1 MIRIGTLDDCHAVY
15 SLICE
20 MENCELD
27 YVSFREIYGKMLK
40 CNAYAVLVAVE
51 DNNVVGEI
59 TLRFEEQLHH
69 CAKIAEIME
78 CAVQENFRSR
88 GIGRL
93 FLENACELAKKQ
105 NCVQIEVSSNQVRLR
120 AHKFYERAGMKNTHY
135 KLCKSLL

>member
-51 DNNVVGEI
+51 DNNVVGDPGS
-59 TLRFEEQLHH
+59 
-69 CAKIAEIME
+69 C
-78 CAVQENFRSR
+78 S
-88 GIGRL
+88 
-93 FLENACELAKKQ
+93 
-105 NCVQIEVSSNQVRLR
+105 
-120 AHKFYERAGMKNTHY
+120 
-135 KLCKSLL
+135 